1 MYLTENWR
9 FGWKEMPE
17 KRRKWAGTYNNW
29 ENPHSLM
36 ILWWFFPVL
45 TSINR
50 HGSVYVSTRVCICPR
65 TSKWVWA
72 SPGWCKSGP
81 SRGERLTVGQNQV
94 VLRHWIIHFPTS
106 WGVSEQASKRV
117 SERANEWSQQ
127 RASKASSAK
136 QVNEWAVQGNKRT
149 DKQAAQY
156 LCPNSWLI
164 WTTEQLPLVA

>member
-1 MYLTENWR
+1 MSLSENWR

-94 VLRHWIIHFPTS
+94 VLRHRIIHFPTS
-106 WGVSEQASKRV
+106 LGV
-117 SERANEWSQQ
+117 SERANEW
-127 RASKASSAK
+127 ASERMNDHSSARAK
-136 QVNEWAVQGNKRT
+136 RAVRSKRICERCERMSKRRSEWPSTQRV
-149 DKQAAQY
+149 DFIVI
-156 LCPNSWLI
+156 LPN
-164 WTTEQLPLVA
+164 VHC